1 MKDYCRN
8 CDSEQIEERIAEIK
22 KENIRFRE
30 YDDSDIQEMFEDEIG
45 LCYDCQKEED
55 ADDFKG
61 EGWE

>member
-1 MKDYCRN
+1 MSDYCRN
-8 CDSEQIEERIAEIK
+8 CDVEQIEERIAEIK
-22 KENIRFRE
+22 NDNIRFRE

-61 EGWE
+61 EGWD

>member
-8 CDSEQIEERIAEIK
+8 CDAEQIEERIAEIK
-22 KENIRFRE
+22 NENIRFRE

-45 LCYDCQKEED
+45 LCYECQKEED

-61 EGWE
+61 EGWD

>member
-22 KENIRFRE
+22 NENRKYRDW
-30 YDDSDIQEMFEDEIG
+30 DDSDIEEMFEDEIG

-61 EGWE
+61 EGWD

>member
-45 LCYDCQKEED
+45 LCYECTREED
-55 ADDFKG
+55 ADDYKG
-61 EGWE
+61 EGWG

>member
-8 CDSEQIEERIAEIK
+8 CDVDQIEERIAEIK
-22 KENIRFRE
+22 NDNIRFAE

-45 LCYDCQKEED
+45 LCYECHKEED

-61 EGWE
+61 EGWD

>member
-1 MKDYCRN
+1 MSDYCRY
-8 CDSEQIEERIAEIK
+8 CDSELIEERVAEIK

-45 LCYDCQKEED
+45 LCYECTREED

-61 EGWE
+61 EGWD

>member
-22 KENIRFRE
+22 NENIRFRE

-61 EGWE
+61 EGWD

>member
-22 KENIRFRE
+22 NENIRFRE
-30 YDDSDIQEMFEDEIG
+30 YEDSDIQEMFEDEIG
-45 LCYDCQKEED
+45 LCYDCQKEEY

-61 EGWE
+61 EGWD

>member
-8 CDSEQIEERIAEIK
+8 CDVDQIEERIADIK
-22 KENIRFRE
+22 KENIRFAE
-30 YDDSDIQEMFEDEIG
+30 YENSDVQELFEDEIG

-61 EGWE
+61 EGWD